1 MTTSTPAGRTT
12 TPAGR
17 TRSPLLRR
25 DFALVWTAGL
35 VSDTGDWLLMIALP
49 LFALSATGSALGAS
63 TVFLVELI
71 PMLLVGSF
79 LGVLVD
85 RWDHRRTIVVV
96 ALLQGVLLL
105 PLLAASADR
114 MGIVYAV
121 AAVEAV
127 LGAII
132 NPARQAMIPQL
143 VGADQLARGNALV
156 AVSDNL
162 ARLVGSPLGGLS
174 FALWGLPGVVIADAA
189 SYLATAGLVA
199 LMRPHPLPPEQAQSA
214 RPTQSARSAR
224 SARSAPSSQSAQP
237 ARSARPT
244 LPGAEPD
251 EDAAQQPPEPP
262 VAAERRILRE
272 WRDGLAVIARSATLR
287 TIALLAALGGIAQG
301 LFLVLF
307 LVYVIENLGAGDTGA
322 GIIRGVQAIGGVLGG
337 LVTGVLARRLGPRSL
352 IGGGYLVFGMLSLLT
367 WNLAPFTTALWVYAG
382 LFIAMGIPGVTTA
395 TGEITLVQT
404 VVPPRA
410 LGRVIAAIT
419 TVYGAAQAVGLLL
432 GGLLADSGDIVPVL
446 DVQAS
451 LYLVCGAIG
460 MLAFGSRTRLP

>member
-1 MTTSTPAGRTT
+1 MTTAPAPSAPPTRS
-12 TPAGR
+12 
-17 TRSPLLRR
+17 RSPLFRR
-25 DFALVWTAGL
+25 DFALIWTAGL

-63 TVFLVELI
+63 TVFLVELV
-71 PMLLVGSF
+71 PMLLLGSF

-105 PLLAASADR
+105 PLLLASAET

-143 VGADQLARGNALV
+143 VGPDQLARGNALV
-156 AVSDNL
+156 AVSDSL
-162 ARLVGSPLGGLS
+162 ARLIGSPLGGLA

-189 SYLATAGLVA
+189 TYLVTAVLVA
-199 LMRPHPLPPEQAQSA
+199 LSRPHPPVEHDDAEQ
-214 RPTQSARSAR
+214 
-224 SARSAPSSQSAQP
+224 
-237 ARSARPT
+237 
-244 LPGAEPD
+244 
-251 EDAAQQPPEPP
+251 P

-272 WRDGLAVIARSATLR
+272 WGEGLALIARSATLR
-287 TIALLAALGGIAQG
+287 VLALIAALGGVAQG

-307 LVYVIENLGAGDTGA
+307 LVYVTQNLGAGDTGA

-337 LVTGVLARRLGPRSL
+337 LVTGWLARRLGPRSL
-352 IGGGYLVFGMLSLLT
+352 VGGGYLVFGMLSLIT

-382 LFIAMGIPGVTTA
+382 LFIGMGLPAVTTA

-404 VVPPRA
+404 TVPPRA
-410 LGRVIAAIT
+410 LGRVIAAMT
-419 TVYGAAQAVGLLL
+419 TVDGAAQGLGLLL
-432 GGLLADSGDIVPVL
+432 GGLLADRGDIVPVL

-451 LYLVCGAIG
+451 LYLLCGVIG
-460 MLAFGSRTRLP
+460 LVALRGQKRLP

>member
-1 MTTSTPAGRTT
+1 MTETGTESPQ
-12 TPAGR
+12 R

-25 DFALVWTAGL
+25 DFALIWTAGL

-63 TVFLVELI
+63 TVFLVELV

-85 RWDHRRTIVVV
+85 RWDHRRTIIVV
-96 ALLQGVLLL
+96 ALLQGALLL
-105 PLLAASADR
+105 PLLFASADR

-143 VGADQLARGNALV
+143 VGADQLARGNALI

-162 ARLVGSPLGGLS
+162 ARLVGSPLGGLA

-189 SYLATAGLVA
+189 SYLVTAALVA
-199 LMRPHPLPPEQAQSA
+199 LSRPHPV
-214 RPTQSARSAR
+214 
-224 SARSAPSSQSAQP
+224 APSEDGEAT
-237 ARSARPT
+237 AV
-244 LPGAEPD
+244 AEK
-251 EDAAQQPPEPP
+251 
-262 VAAERRILRE
+262 RIVRE
-272 WRDGLAVIARSATLR
+272 WIDGLALIARSATLR
-287 TIALLAALGGIAQG
+287 TLALIAALGGVAQG

-307 LVYVIENLGAGDTGA
+307 LVYVTQNLGAGDTGA

-337 LVTGVLARRLGPRSL
+337 LVTGLIARRLGPRSM

-367 WNLAPFTTALWVYAG
+367 WNLAPFTTAIWVYCG
-382 LFIAMGIPGVTTA
+382 LFIAMGLPAVTTA

-404 VVPPRA
+404 AVPPRA
-410 LGRVIAAIT
+410 LGRVIAAMT
-419 TVYGAAQAVGLLL
+419 TVDGAAQAVGLLL
-432 GGLLADSGDIVPVL
+432 GGLLADSHDIVPIL

-451 LYLVCGAIG
+451 LYLLCGVIAIIALRG
-460 MLAFGSRTRLP
+460 TRRLP

>member
-1 MTTSTPAGRTT
+1 MTATGTATP
-12 TPAGR
+12 PAKR
-17 TRSPLLRR
+17 SPSPLLRR

-63 TVFLVELI
+63 TVFLVELV

-96 ALLQGVLLL
+96 ALLQGLLLL

-156 AVSDNL
+156 AVSDSL
-162 ARLVGSPLGGLS
+162 ARLIGSPLGGLS

-189 SYLATAGLVA
+189 TYLVTAGLVA
-199 LMRPHPLPPEQAQSA
+199 LSRPHP
-214 RPTQSARSAR
+214 
-224 SARSAPSSQSAQP
+224 APALEGEEP
-237 ARSARPT
+237 AA
-244 LPGAEPD
+244 
-251 EDAAQQPPEPP
+251 
-262 VAAERRILRE
+262 AAERRILRE
-272 WRDGLAVIARSATLR
+272 WVEGLALIVRFGTLRTLAVIA
-287 TIALLAALGGIAQG
+287 ALGGVAQG

-307 LVYVIENLGAGDTGA
+307 LVYVTQNLGAGDTGA

-337 LVTGVLARRLGPRSL
+337 LVTGLLARRLGPRSL

-382 LFIAMGIPGVTTA
+382 LFIAMGLPGVTTA

-404 VVPPRA
+404 TVPPRA
-410 LGRVIAAIT
+410 LGRVIAAMT
-419 TVYGAAQAVGLLL
+419 TLDGAAQAVGLLI
-432 GGLLADSGDIVPVL
+432 GGLLADSGDIVPIL

-451 LYLVCGAIG
+451 LYLLCGVIG
-460 MLAFGSRTRLP
+460 IIALRGTKRLP

>member
-1 MTTSTPAGRTT
+1 MTTAHAPAAQ
-12 TPAGR
+12 P
-17 TRSPLLRR
+17 TRSGSPLFRR
-25 DFALVWTAGL
+25 DFALIWTAGL

-63 TVFLVELI
+63 TVFLVELV
-71 PMLLVGSF
+71 PMLLLGSF

-105 PLLAASADR
+105 PLLLATADT

-121 AAVEAV
+121 AGVEAV

-143 VGADQLARGNALV
+143 VGHDQLARGNALV
-156 AVSDNL
+156 AVSDSL
-162 ARLVGSPLGGLS
+162 ARLIGSPLGGLA

-189 SYLATAGLVA
+189 TYLVTAVLVA
-199 LMRPHPLPPEQAQSA
+199 ISRPHPPVA
-214 RPTQSARSAR
+214 
-224 SARSAPSSQSAQP
+224 
-237 ARSARPT
+237 
-244 LPGAEPD
+244 PGAAGE
-251 EDAAQQPPEPP
+251 EP

-272 WRDGLAVIARSATLR
+272 WAEGLALIARSSTLR
-287 TIALLAALGGIAQG
+287 VLALIAALGGVAQG

-307 LVYVIENLGAGDTGA
+307 LVYVTQNLGAGDTGA

-337 LVTGVLARRLGPRSL
+337 LVTGWLARRLGPRSL
-352 IGGGYLVFGMLSLLT
+352 VGGGYLVFGILSLLA

-382 LFIAMGIPGVTTA
+382 LFIAMGLPSVTTA

-404 VVPPRA
+404 TVPPRA
-410 LGRVIAAIT
+410 LGRVIAAMT
-419 TVYGAAQAVGLLL
+419 TVDGAAQGLGLLL
-432 GGLLADSGDIVPVL
+432 GGLLADGGDIAPVL
-446 DVQAS
+446 DFQAS
-451 LYLVCGAIG
+451 LYLVCGVIG
-460 MLAFGSRTRLP
+460 VLALRREKRLP

>member
-1 MTTSTPAGRTT
+1 MTATATRE
-12 TPAGR
+12 
-17 TRSPLLRR
+17 RSPLLRR

-63 TVFLVELI
+63 TVFLVEI
-71 PMLLVGSF
+71 VPMLLVGSF

-96 ALLQGVLLL
+96 ALLQGLLLL

-132 NPARQAMIPQL
+132 NPARQAMIPRL
-143 VGADQLARGNALV
+143 VGADQLARGNALI
-156 AVSDNL
+156 AVSDSL
-162 ARLVGSPLGGLS
+162 ARLIGSPLGGLS

-189 SYLATAGLVA
+189 SYLITATLVLFVRPQRRKDGAEATADG
-199 LMRPHPLPPEQAQSA
+199 E
-214 RPTQSARSAR
+214 
-224 SARSAPSSQSAQP
+224 P
-237 ARSARPT
+237 A
-244 LPGAEPD
+244 
-251 EDAAQQPPEPP
+251 
-262 VAAERRILRE
+262 VAAERRILHE
-272 WRDGLAVIARSATLR
+272 WVEGLALIARSATLR
-287 TIALLAALGGIAQG
+287 TLAGIAALAGMAQG

-307 LVYVIENLGAGDTGA
+307 LVYVTQNLGAGDTGA

-337 LVTGVLARRLGPRSL
+337 LVTGALAKRLAPRWM
-352 IGGGYLVFGMLSLLT
+352 IGVGYLVFGALSLLT

-382 LFIAMGIPGVTTA
+382 LFVAMGVPGVTSA

-404 VVPPRA
+404 TVPPRA
-410 LGRVIAAIT
+410 LGRVIAAVT
-419 TVYGAAQAVGLLL
+419 TLDGGAQAVGLLV

-446 DVQAS
+446 DVQAA
-451 LYLVCGAIG
+451 LYLLCGLIG
-460 MLAFGSRTRLP
+460 IVALRDRAPAGGGTRLT

>member
-1 MTTSTPAGRTT
+1 MTATATRE
-12 TPAGR
+12 
-17 TRSPLLRR
+17 RSPLLRR

-63 TVFLVELI
+63 TVFLVELV

-85 RWDHRRTIVVV
+85 RWDHRRTIIIV
-96 ALLQGVLLL
+96 ALLQGLLLL

-143 VGADQLARGNALV
+143 VGTDQLARGNALI
-156 AVSDNL
+156 AVSDSL

-189 SYLATAGLVA
+189 SYLITAGLV
-199 LMRPHPLPPEQAQSA
+199 LFVRPQRRKA
-214 RPTQSARSAR
+214 
-224 SARSAPSSQSAQP
+224 
-237 ARSARPT
+237 
-244 LPGAEPD
+244 
-251 EDAAQQPPEPP
+251 DAAPAADGEPAA
-262 VAAERRILRE
+262 VAERRILHE
-272 WRDGLAVIARSATLR
+272 WVEGLALIARSATLR
-287 TIALLAALGGIAQG
+287 TLAGIAALAGVAQG

-307 LVYVIENLGAGDTGA
+307 LVYVTQNLGAGDTGA

-337 LVTGVLARRLGPRSL
+337 LVTGALARRLAPRWM
-352 IGGGYLVFGMLSLLT
+352 IGVGYLVFGTLSLVT

-404 VVPPRA
+404 TVPARA
-410 LGRVIAAIT
+410 LGRVIAAVT
-419 TVYGAAQAVGLLL
+419 TLDGAAQAVGLLI

-451 LYLVCGAIG
+451 LYLLCGLIG
-460 MLAFGSRTRLP
+460 VVALRDRRGLAGSGVAGERTRLT

>member
-1 MTTSTPAGRTT
+1 MTTAPAPSAP
-12 TPAGR
+12 PAR
-17 TRSPLLRR
+17 TRSPLFRR
-25 DFALVWTAGL
+25 DFALIWTAGL

-63 TVFLVELI
+63 TVFLVELV
-71 PMLLVGSF
+71 PMLLLGSF

-105 PLLAASADR
+105 PLLLATADT

-143 VGADQLARGNALV
+143 VGPDQLARGNALV
-156 AVSDNL
+156 AVSDSL
-162 ARLVGSPLGGLS
+162 ARLIGSPLGGLA

-189 SYLATAGLVA
+189 TYLVTAVLVA
-199 LMRPHPLPPEQAQSA
+199 ASRPHPLAAAEAGGASA
-214 RPTQSARSAR
+214 
-224 SARSAPSSQSAQP
+224 
-237 ARSARPT
+237 
-244 LPGAEPD
+244 GE
-251 EDAAQQPPEPP
+251 EP

-272 WRDGLAVIARSATLR
+272 WVEGLALIARSGTLR
-287 TIALLAALGGIAQG
+287 VLALIAALGGVAQG

-307 LVYVIENLGAGDTGA
+307 LVYVTQNLGAGDTGA
-322 GIIRGVQAIGGVLGG
+322 GVIRGVQAIGGVLGG
-337 LVTGVLARRLGPRSL
+337 LVTGWLARRLGPRSL
-352 IGGGYLVFGMLSLLT
+352 VGGGYLVFGMLSLLT

-382 LFIAMGIPGVTTA
+382 LFIAMGLPAVTTA

-404 VVPPRA
+404 TVPPRA
-410 LGRVIAAIT
+410 LGRVIAAMT
-419 TVYGAAQAVGLLL
+419 TVDGAAQGLGLLL
-432 GGLLADSGDIVPVL
+432 GGLLADGGDIVPVL

-451 LYLVCGAIG
+451 LYLLCGVIG
-460 MLAFGSRTRLP
+460 VLALRRQKRLP

>member
-1 MTTSTPAGRTT
+1 MTTT

-143 VGADQLARGNALV
+143 VGADELARGNALV

-189 SYLATAGLVA
+189 SYLVTAGLVA
-199 LMRPHPLPPEQAQSA
+199 LMRPHPLPPEASQSAQSA
-214 RPTQSARSAR
+214 RPA
-224 SARSAPSSQSAQP
+224 
-237 ARSARPT
+237 

-251 EDAAQQPPEPP
+251 GDAAQQPPEPP

-272 WRDGLAVIARSATLR
+272 WRDGLALIARSATLR

-307 LVYVIENLGAGDTGA
+307 LVYVIQNLGAGDTGA

-367 WNLAPFTTALWVYAG
+367 WNLAPFTTAVWVYAG

-404 VVPPRA
+404 AVPPRA

-419 TVYGAAQAVGLLL
+419 TLDGAAQAVGLLL

-451 LYLVCGAIG
+451 LYLVCGVIG
-460 MLAFGSRTRLP
+460 MLAFRSRTRLP

>member
-1 MTTSTPAGRTT
+1 MTTTMR
-12 TPAGR
+12 AGR
-17 TRSPLLRR
+17 TRSPLFRR

-127 LGAII
+127 LGAIV

-189 SYLATAGLVA
+189 SYLVTAGLVA
-199 LMRPHPLPPEQAQSA
+199 LMRPQPLPPEQAQSA
-214 RPTQSARSAR
+214 
-224 SARSAPSSQSAQP
+224 QP
-237 ARSARPT
+237 AH
-244 LPGAEPD
+244 PGAEPD
-251 EDAAQQPPEPP
+251 EGAAHQPPEPP

-272 WRDGLAVIARSATLR
+272 WRDGLALIARSAILR

-307 LVYVIENLGAGDTGA
+307 LVYVTENLGAGDTGA

-404 VVPPRA
+404 AVPPGA

-419 TVYGAAQAVGLLL
+419 TLDGAAQAVGLLL

-460 MLAFGSRTRLP
+460 MLAFRRTSSLP

>member
-1 MTTSTPAGRTT
+1 MTATATRE
-12 TPAGR
+12 
-17 TRSPLLRR
+17 RSPLLRR

-63 TVFLVELI
+63 TVFLVELV

-85 RWDHRRTIVVV
+85 RWDHRRTIIIV
-96 ALLQGVLLL
+96 ALLQGLLLL

-143 VGADQLARGNALV
+143 VGADQLARGNALI
-156 AVSDNL
+156 AVSDSL
-162 ARLVGSPLGGLS
+162 ARLIGSPLGGLS

-189 SYLATAGLVA
+189 SYLITAGLV
-199 LMRPHPLPPEQAQSA
+199 LFVRAQRRKA
-214 RPTQSARSAR
+214 
-224 SARSAPSSQSAQP
+224 
-237 ARSARPT
+237 
-244 LPGAEPD
+244 
-251 EDAAQQPPEPP
+251 DAARAADGEPAT
-262 VAAERRILRE
+262 VAERRILHE
-272 WRDGLAVIARSATLR
+272 WVEGLALIARSATLR
-287 TIALLAALGGIAQG
+287 TLAGIAALAGVAQG

-307 LVYVIENLGAGDTGA
+307 LVYVTQNLGAGDTGA

-337 LVTGVLARRLGPRSL
+337 LVTGALARRLAPRWM
-352 IGGGYLVFGMLSLLT
+352 IGVGYLVFGTLSLVT

-404 VVPPRA
+404 TVPARA
-410 LGRVIAAIT
+410 LGRVIAAVT
-419 TVYGAAQAVGLLL
+419 TLDGAAQAVGLLI

-451 LYLVCGAIG
+451 LYLLCGLIG
-460 MLAFGSRTRLP
+460 VVALRDRRGLAGSGVAAERTRLT

>member
-1 MTTSTPAGRTT
+1 MTATATRE
-12 TPAGR
+12 
-17 TRSPLLRR
+17 RSPLLRR

-63 TVFLVELI
+63 TVFLVELV

-96 ALLQGVLLL
+96 ALLQGLLLL

-143 VGADQLARGNALV
+143 VGADQLARGNALI
-156 AVSDNL
+156 AVSDSL

-189 SYLATAGLVA
+189 SYLITAGLILFV
-199 LMRPHPLPPEQAQSA
+199 RPQRRKADAEAEEGGKTA
-214 RPTQSARSAR
+214 DGE
-224 SARSAPSSQSAQP
+224 P
-237 ARSARPT
+237 AS
-244 LPGAEPD
+244 
-251 EDAAQQPPEPP
+251 
-262 VAAERRILRE
+262 VAERRILHE
-272 WRDGLAVIARSATLR
+272 WAEGLALIARSTTLR
-287 TIALLAALGGIAQG
+287 TLAGIAALAGVAQG

-307 LVYVIENLGAGDTGA
+307 LVYVTQNLGAGDTGA

-337 LVTGVLARRLGPRSL
+337 LVTGALARRLAPRWM
-352 IGGGYLVFGMLSLLT
+352 IGVGYLVFGTLSLVT

-404 VVPPRA
+404 TVPARA
-410 LGRVIAAIT
+410 LGRVIAAVT
-419 TVYGAAQAVGLLL
+419 TLDGAAQAVGLLI

-446 DVQAS
+446 DVQAT
-451 LYLVCGAIG
+451 LYLLCGLIG
-460 MLAFGSRTRLP
+460 IVALRDRRGSGVAAERTRLT

>member
-1 MTTSTPAGRTT
+1 MTATATRE
-12 TPAGR
+12 
-17 TRSPLLRR
+17 RSPLLRR

-63 TVFLVELI
+63 TVFLVEI
-71 PMLLVGSF
+71 VPMLLVGSF

-96 ALLQGVLLL
+96 ALLQGLLLL

-132 NPARQAMIPQL
+132 NPARQAMIPRL
-143 VGADQLARGNALV
+143 VGADQLARGNALI
-156 AVSDNL
+156 AVSDSL
-162 ARLVGSPLGGLS
+162 ARLIGSPLGGLS

-189 SYLATAGLVA
+189 SYLITATLMLFVRPQRRKGGAEATADG
-199 LMRPHPLPPEQAQSA
+199 E
-214 RPTQSARSAR
+214 
-224 SARSAPSSQSAQP
+224 P
-237 ARSARPT
+237 A
-244 LPGAEPD
+244 
-251 EDAAQQPPEPP
+251 
-262 VAAERRILRE
+262 VAAERRIPHE
-272 WRDGLAVIARSATLR
+272 WVEGLALIARSATLR
-287 TIALLAALGGIAQG
+287 TLAGIAALAGMAQG

-307 LVYVIENLGAGDTGA
+307 LVYVTQNLGAGDTGA

-337 LVTGVLARRLGPRSL
+337 LVTGALAKRLAPRWM
-352 IGGGYLVFGMLSLLT
+352 IGVGYLVFGALSLLT

-382 LFIAMGIPGVTTA
+382 LFIAMGVPGVTTA

-404 VVPPRA
+404 TVPPRA
-410 LGRVIAAIT
+410 LGRVIAAVT
-419 TVYGAAQAVGLLL
+419 TLDGGAQAVGLLV

-446 DVQAS
+446 DVQAA
-451 LYLVCGAIG
+451 LYLLCGLIG
-460 MLAFGSRTRLP
+460 IVALRDRAPVGGRTRLT

>member
-1 MTTSTPAGRTT
+1 MTATAARE
-12 TPAGR
+12 
-17 TRSPLLRR
+17 RSPLLRR

-63 TVFLVELI
+63 TVFLVELV

-85 RWDHRRTIVVV
+85 RWDHRRTIVIV
-96 ALLQGVLLL
+96 ALLQGLLLL

-143 VGADQLARGNALV
+143 VGTDQLARGNALI
-156 AVSDNL
+156 AVSDSL
-162 ARLVGSPLGGLS
+162 ARLIGSPLGGLS

-189 SYLATAGLVA
+189 SYLITAGLV
-199 LMRPHPLPPEQAQSA
+199 LFVRP
-214 RPTQSARSAR
+214 RPRNA
-224 SARSAPSSQSAQP
+224 
-237 ARSARPT
+237 
-244 LPGAEPD
+244 
-251 EDAAQQPPEPP
+251 DAAPAADGEPAA
-262 VAAERRILRE
+262 VAERRILHE
-272 WRDGLAVIARSATLR
+272 WVEGLALIARSATLR
-287 TIALLAALGGIAQG
+287 TLAGIAALAGVAQG

-307 LVYVIENLGAGDTGA
+307 LVYVTQNLGAGDTGA

-337 LVTGVLARRLGPRSL
+337 LVTGALARRMAPRWM
-352 IGGGYLVFGMLSLLT
+352 IGVGYLVFGTLSLVT

-404 VVPPRA
+404 TVPARA
-410 LGRVIAAIT
+410 LGRVIAAVT
-419 TVYGAAQAVGLLL
+419 TLDGAAQAVGLLI

-451 LYLVCGAIG
+451 LYLLCGLIG
-460 MLAFGSRTRLP
+460 IVALRDRRGLTGSGVGTERTRLT

>member
-1 MTTSTPAGRTT
+1 MTATATRE
-12 TPAGR
+12 
-17 TRSPLLRR
+17 RSPLLRR

-63 TVFLVELI
+63 TVFLVELV

-85 RWDHRRTIVVV
+85 RWDHRRTIIIV
-96 ALLQGVLLL
+96 ALLQGLLLL

-143 VGADQLARGNALV
+143 VGADQLARGNALI
-156 AVSDNL
+156 AVSDSL
-162 ARLVGSPLGGLS
+162 ARLIGSPLGGLS

-189 SYLATAGLVA
+189 SYLITAGLV
-199 LMRPHPLPPEQAQSA
+199 LFVRRRPRTA
-214 RPTQSARSAR
+214 
-224 SARSAPSSQSAQP
+224 
-237 ARSARPT
+237 
-244 LPGAEPD
+244 
-251 EDAAQQPPEPP
+251 DAAAEADGEPAA
-262 VAAERRILRE
+262 VAERRILHE
-272 WRDGLAVIARSATLR
+272 WVEGLALIARSATLR
-287 TIALLAALGGIAQG
+287 TLAGIAALAGVAQG

-307 LVYVIENLGAGDTGA
+307 LVYVTQNLGAGDTGA

-337 LVTGVLARRLGPRSL
+337 LVTGALARRLAPRWM
-352 IGGGYLVFGMLSLLT
+352 IGVGYLVFGTLSLVT

-404 VVPPRA
+404 TVPARA
-410 LGRVIAAIT
+410 LGRVIAAVT
-419 TVYGAAQAVGLLL
+419 TLDGAAQAVGLLI

-446 DVQAS
+446 DVQGS
-451 LYLVCGAIG
+451 LYLLCGLIG
-460 MLAFGSRTRLP
+460 VVALRDRRGLAGSGVAAERTRLT